1 MLTFCDG
8 GKPNIIEQLQEKNCP
23 FSKIIS
29 LFKNQTWYYKFNNSA
44 IFEDDR
50 EDEFSQ
56 MFWKLGMKN
65 FIEFKK
71 KLQSLPRKSL
81 VLSRKF
87 LEERKFLEDKVN
99 ILTQK
104 LKIGLNKIEEIK
116 GIIKII

>member
-8 GKPNIIEQLQEKNCP
+8 SKPNIIEPLQEKNCP

-29 LFKNQTWYYKFNNSA
+29 LFKNKTWYYKFNNSV

-50 EDEFSQ
+50 QDEFSQ

-65 FIEFKK
+65 FFEFKK

-81 VLSRKF
+81 MLSRKAV
-87 LEERKFLEDKVN
+87 RK
-99 ILTQK
+99 
-104 LKIGLNKIEEIK
+104 KIFRR
-116 GIIKII
+116 